1 MPTALQTKLV
11 MQLYMLQ
18 SKTAANACN
27 FSDPS
32 FQIVDFL
39 LLLLI
44 FFAPH
49 WQGQPVAEF
58 HLLLVHTIWKLWESV
73 SENTLPASL
82 VQNFYKTC
90 GLSVQD
96 PPSPNPTVNPLTE

>member
-32 FQIVDFL
+32 FQIVDF
-39 LLLLI
+39 
-44 FFAPH
+44 F
-49 WQGQPVAEF
+49 
-58 HLLLVHTIWKLWESV
+58 
-73 SENTLPASL
+73 
-82 VQNFYKTC
+82 
-90 GLSVQD
+90 
-96 PPSPNPTVNPLTE
+96 